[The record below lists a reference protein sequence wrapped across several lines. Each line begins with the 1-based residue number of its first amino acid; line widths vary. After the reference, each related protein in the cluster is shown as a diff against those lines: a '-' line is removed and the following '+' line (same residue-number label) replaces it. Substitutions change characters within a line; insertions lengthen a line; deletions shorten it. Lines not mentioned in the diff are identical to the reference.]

1 MCAGWHARCSWRRR
15 RVLAPKWIAGQFRN
29 PPPHPLAQ
37 ARACIN
43 ADCESWQAVF
53 AIAADT
59 IAAIGRRMNF
69 YQPTGPLSGV
79 TTCAIAVWLMVWAVL
94 GQRWRKRNLALRPIL
109 TTALILIGLGIL
121 LTFPPLA
128 QSWRGPQCGY
138 PATAVTAPG
147 RYPATAVTAPGRCAA
162 VGDARSRC
170 RSCRNRRPQRHPMRA
185 TSHPAGIFL
194 RGADDFA

>member
-79 TTCAIAVWLMVWAVL
+79 TNV
-94 GQRWRKRNLALRPIL
+94 RNRGLAD
-109 TTALILIGLGIL
+109 GL
-121 LTFPPLA
+121 
-128 QSWRGPQCGY
+128 
-138 PATAVTAPG
+138 
-147 RYPATAVTAPGRCAA
+147 
-162 VGDARSRC
+162 GDARPALAQTESGAEADPHLRADPDRAWHTADVPTAGPKLARAPVRLPGHGCDCAGPVPGHGCDCAGPVRRGWRRSKPVSQLSQSPTATASNASDESSR
-170 RSCRNRRPQRHPMRA
+170 RDISSRR
-185 TSHPAGIFL
+185 G
-194 RGADDFA
+194 